1 MPADSRPDLL
11 IVGSGI
17 MGAGVA
23 RLVRDALPAARILM
37 LDSGP
42 VLGPVPG
49 QHLHDMPDGELRLR
63 HQERIASGVQGMY
76 VGAENVADDAGV
88 GMADREPGMYRLAG
102 IGEDAD
108 ALPAA
113 ALAWN
118 TGGMSVHWTAATPA
132 AWGSEIP
139 DFIDPDAWQRDI
151 GEASRLL
158 HVNTDPMGPSPLRT
172 ALTGALNEVFG
183 PHVEPGRQVQALPMA
198 VNEDGEGA
206 LVRTGPNRVF
216 PAIADGDDP
225 HFELRTGAQVM
236 RLLHKGGTVGGAVV
250 REIATGREYTVT
262 AAATVVCADVFRT
275 PQLLF
280 ASGIRPLALGRHL
293 NEHIF
298 QTGRVHV
305 DPDAVGLDGTK
316 LAGATLTDGSE
327 WRHASYWLPHSGKA
341 QPFNGQFSGTARVDD
356 DGRIAEFSAGIALYV
371 PTEIQETNRVEFS
384 DTELDALGMPKM
396 RVVFDYTD
404 EDRRLLDEARAAQ
417 LRAGRRL
424 GRFDPATDSETLP
437 PGTSLHMT
445 GTVRMGP
452 ADDGTSVCDPQTRVW
467 DFDNLYLAGC
477 GVVPTALVCNS
488 TLTGA
493 VTAVRAARSVVG
505 RLSAG

>member
-1 MPADSRPDLL
+1 MPADQHCDLL

-42 VLGPVPG
+42 VLGPIAG
-49 QHLHDMPDGELRLR
+49 QHLHDMPDGELQLR
-63 HQERIASGVQGMY
+63 HKERIASGVQGMY
-76 VGAENVADDAGV
+76 VGAEDVADDAGV
-88 GMADREPGMYRLAG
+88 GAADREPGMYRLAG
-102 IGEDAD
+102 LGEDAD

-139 DFIDPDAWQRDI
+139 ECIDPESWQHDTAA
-151 GEASRLL
+151 ASRFL
-158 HVNTDPMGPSPLRT
+158 HVNADPRGDSPLRT
-172 ALTGALNEVFG
+172 ALMGALNDVFG
-183 PHVEPGRQVQALPMA
+183 PHSEPGRQVQALPMA
-198 VNEDGEGA
+198 VNRDGEGA
-206 LVRTGPNRVF
+206 LVRTGPNRIF
-216 PAIADGDDP
+216 PAIATGADP
-225 HFELRTGAQVM
+225 HFELRSGAQVM
-236 RLLHKGGTVGGAVV
+236 RLLHEEAGGERPGERTVRGAVV
-250 REIATGREYTVT
+250 RKITTGEEYTVT
-262 AAATVVCADVFRT
+262 AMTTVVCADAFRT

-280 ASGIRPLALGRHL
+280 ASGIRPTALGRYL

-305 DPDAVGLDGTK
+305 DPDAVGLQAQA
-316 LAGATLTDGSE
+316 LAGDSDSE
-327 WRHASYWLPHSGKA
+327 WRHTSYWLPHSDKA
-341 QPFNGQFSGTARVDD
+341 QSFNGQFSGTARLGA
-356 DGRIAEFSAGIALYV
+356 DGEIAEFFAGIALYV
-371 PTEIQETNRVEFS
+371 PTEIQETNRIEFS

-396 RVVFDYTD
+396 RVVFDYID
-404 EDRRLLDEARAAQ
+404 DDRRLLAEAREAQ
-417 LRAGRRL
+417 ARAGRHL

-452 ADDGTSVCDPQTRVW
+452 ADDGTSVCDP
-467 DFDNLYLAGC
+467 D
-477 GVVPTALVCNS
+477 TASGTTTTS
-488 TLTGA
+488 TWPVA
-493 VTAVRAARSVVG
+493 ESSRPPS
-505 RLSAG
+505 SAPPR